1 MENSNMAMVAK
12 KAHKETFERISP
24 EKRDRII
31 TIATKEFAKN
41 GFKGANINI
50 IAKKAGISIGSMYN
64 YFESKEDLLLTVIN
78 EAYKLLEKVLGSVSL
93 ENKNFYEKI
102 EELVCAAQKFARQYP
117 EIHQVYLDI
126 TSEGLSHLTP
136 RLSRTIEYITIEFY
150 RHELEQAKIQGI
162 VREDIDVNVASLCI
176 DNILVLTQFSYT
188 SEYFKERLKLFIGE
202 DALDDD
208 KRIVKGVVDFI
219 KNALM
224 PRMNISNNK

>member
-1 MENSNMAMVAK
+1 MVTAARK
-12 KAHKETFERISP
+12 THKDTFEKISP
-24 EKRDRII
+24 EKRERII
-31 TIATKEFAKN
+31 KIATQEFAKN
-41 GFKGANINI
+41 GFKGANINV

-64 YFESKEDLLLTVIN
+64 YFESKEDLLLTVVN

-102 EELVCAAQKFARQYP
+102 EELVIAAQKFAREYP

-150 RHELEQAKIQGI
+150 RHELEEAKMQGL
-162 VREDIDVNVASLCI
+162 VRQDIDINVASLCI

-188 SEYFKERLKLFIGE
+188 SEYFKERLKLFIGQ
-202 DALDDD
+202 DALTSDE
-208 KRIVKGVVDFI
+208 RIVKGVMDFI

-224 PRMNISNNK
+224 PR

>member
-1 MENSNMAMVAK
+1 MMVTAARK
-12 KAHKETFERISP
+12 THKDTFEKISP
-24 EKRDRII
+24 EKRERII
-31 TIATKEFAKN
+31 KIATQEFAKN
-41 GFKGANINI
+41 GFKGANINV

-64 YFESKEDLLLTVIN
+64 YFESKEDLLLTVVN

-102 EELVCAAQKFARQYP
+102 EELVIAAQKFAREYP

-150 RHELEQAKIQGI
+150 RHELEEAKMQGL
-162 VREDIDVNVASLCI
+162 VRQDIDINVASLCI

-188 SEYFKERLKLFIGE
+188 SEYFKERLKLFIGQ
-202 DALDDD
+202 DALTSDE
-208 KRIVKGVVDFI
+208 RIVKGVMDFI

-224 PRMNISNNK
+224 PR